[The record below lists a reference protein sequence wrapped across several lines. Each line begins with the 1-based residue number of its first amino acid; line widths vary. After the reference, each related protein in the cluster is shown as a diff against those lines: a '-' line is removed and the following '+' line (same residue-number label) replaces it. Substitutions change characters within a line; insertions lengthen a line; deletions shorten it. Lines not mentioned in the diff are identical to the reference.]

1 MSALARPGIF
11 AAVLTA
17 AALAL
22 HPALGAARWLPG
34 QPVVLAALLLLSVLG
49 LAARAAG
56 AGERG
61 LAAVATAAGAVVL
74 VGALGVDGLRGHH
87 GTLTLAAGQSLGN
100 FDERDSQG
108 RSLGLRPLGFA
119 VGAERV
125 SGASVALAFSGGG
138 APVDLTPRRS
148 VAFGGTR
155 FARPRTTVT
164 GGASRL
170 RVAASDGAGTL
181 VADIAPGAP
190 GRAGDLTIALEQ
202 YFPDFAL
209 DDRQQ
214 PFSRSTEPRNPAAL
228 LPIEKGG
235 QSYRAFVLQSM
246 PGVHRVEGLGR
257 VFTLLEIEPERTAD
271 IAVHREPAALAALV
285 GALLLAGGLALSL
298 RFPPA
303 PGKAGDPEAPALVAG
318 MALVFV
324 LLLVD
329 RGAVLAWSFGV
340 AAASGRVPLVGAGVL
355 LGAALVAALGGF
367 LLLVAQ
373 RLAGTGEGARQAG
386 RAVLG
391 LAVLLAGAGLLLAAF
406 RVAAISGEVDDAS
419 RLALA
424 GVAGAVGVLAGSLL
438 ATRPGA
444 PAFVSRLVTL
454 ALPLAALVA
463 VALAIGLAVFGV
475 LGEGTYAT
483 PAAVAAAATALL
495 GLSALETTG
504 APGLRRFAF
513 LLALLALA
521 VR

>member
-1 MSALARPGIF
+1 
-11 AAVLTA
+11 
-17 AALAL
+17 
-22 HPALGAARWLPG
+22 
-34 QPVVLAALLLLSVLG
+34 
-49 LAARAAG
+49 
-56 AGERG
+56 
-61 LAAVATAAGAVVL
+61 
-74 VGALGVDGLRGHH
+74 
-87 GTLTLAAGQSLGN
+87 
-100 FDERDSQG
+100 
-108 RSLGLRPLGFA
+108 
-119 VGAERV
+119 
-125 SGASVALAFSGGG
+125 
-138 APVDLTPRRS
+138 
-148 VAFGGTR
+148 
-155 FARPRTTVT
+155 
-164 GGASRL
+164 
-170 RVAASDGAGTL
+170 
-181 VADIAPGAP
+181 
-190 GRAGDLTIALEQ
+190 
-202 YFPDFAL
+202 
-209 DDRQQ
+209 
-214 PFSRSTEPRNPAAL
+214 
-228 LPIEKGG
+228 
-235 QSYRAFVLQSM
+235 
-246 PGVHRVEGLGR
+246 
-257 VFTLLEIEPERTAD
+257 
-271 IAVHREPAALAALV
+271 
-285 GALLLAGGLALSL
+285 
-298 RFPPA
+298 
-303 PGKAGDPEAPALVAG
+303 

-373 RLAGTGEGARQAG
+373 RLAGTGEGARPAG

-444 PAFVSRLVTL
+444 PPFVSRLAAL
-454 ALPLAALVA
+454 ALPLAALGA
-463 VALAIGLAVFGV
+463 VALAIALAVSGV

-483 PAAVAAAATALL
+483 PAAASAAATALL